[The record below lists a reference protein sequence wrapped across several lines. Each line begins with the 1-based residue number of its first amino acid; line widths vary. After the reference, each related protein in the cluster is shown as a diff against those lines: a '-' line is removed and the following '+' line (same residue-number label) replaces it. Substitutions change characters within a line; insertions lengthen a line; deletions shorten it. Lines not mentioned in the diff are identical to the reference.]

1 MKLALTALADS
12 VLTTALFGG
21 SLQPIALATLWP
33 GRLGLEH
40 WRMLAALGVAAST
53 LVVSRPVRDAIPDA
67 LRPSVFVIL
76 AIHLPNTLVGLDAD
90 RVRHR
95 AVLAFDAD
103 EVEERSSFASVSEA
117 PTDFQFFLHTAALK
131 NGKPYAW
138 S

>member
-1 MKLALTALADS
+1 
-12 VLTTALFGG
+12 
-21 SLQPIALATLWP
+21 
-33 GRLGLEH
+33 
-40 WRMLAALGVAAST
+40 MLAALGVAAST

-76 AIHLPNTLVGLDAD
+76 AIRLPNALVGLNAD